1 MPAKRALAEPRDVVY
16 LYDGGLA
23 GFFNCVYESVYEHE
37 LPAAIVTEQDP
48 QPSLMLQKRIAADPG
63 RAVRVRNSI
72 PKKISPRALELVEN
86 VFLSCMG
93 KKEIHTLRFLLLGYE
108 QGPRVLSM
116 LGHPDVA
123 PLLAAERHLGGECHL
138 LKGFIRFSD
147 YGGML
152 AATITPKNFVLPRLA
167 GHFMA
172 RYPNENFT
180 ICDKTHACALI
191 YENRA
196 CRLAHIDEL
205 EFPPADEAEERYRA
219 LWKQFY
225 RTIAIESRENPRCRM
240 THIPKRYWENMTEM
254 REYL

>member
-1 MPAKRALAEPRDVVY
+1 
-16 LYDGGLA
+16 
-23 GFFNCVYESVYEHE
+23 
-37 LPAAIVTEQDP
+37 
-48 QPSLMLQKRIAADPG
+48 
-63 RAVRVRNSI
+63 
-72 PKKISPRALELVEN
+72 
-86 VFLSCMG
+86 
-93 KKEIHTLRFLLLGYE
+93 
-108 QGPRVLSM
+108 
-116 LGHPDVA
+116 
-123 PLLAAERHLGGECHL
+123 
-138 LKGFIRFSD
+138 
-147 YGGML
+147 ML

-240 THIPKRYWENMTEM
+240 THMPKRYWENMTEM